1 MQPPNE
7 AAARKTRCERMIPQ
21 RIQGL
26 QPYNGTKGV
35 RAMQENRQEAERIPS
50 WQVVLDDPFLLLALG
65 LGVPLVLYV
74 IWGILEIT
82 MVPYLKP

>member
-1 MQPPNE
+1 
-7 AAARKTRCERMIPQ
+7 
-21 RIQGL
+21 
-26 QPYNGTKGV
+26 
-35 RAMQENRQEAERIPS
+35 MQEDGREAERISS

-82 MVPYLKP
+82 MVPFPKP

>member
-1 MQPPNE
+1 
-7 AAARKTRCERMIPQ
+7 
-21 RIQGL
+21 
-26 QPYNGTKGV
+26 
-35 RAMQENRQEAERIPS
+35 MQEDGREAERIPS

-82 MVPYLKP
+82 MVPLLKP